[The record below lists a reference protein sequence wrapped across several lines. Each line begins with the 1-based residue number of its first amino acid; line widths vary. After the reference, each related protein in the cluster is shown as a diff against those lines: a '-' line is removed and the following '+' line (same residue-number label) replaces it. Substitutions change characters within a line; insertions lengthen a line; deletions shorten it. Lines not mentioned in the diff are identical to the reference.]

1 MEVAMFQQASRLKLR
16 FDYKGICTVEDLWD
30 IPLRSLDTIYKD
42 LNAQMKEQQEDSL
55 LETKSQEGSILDLK
69 ISIVKHIVK
78 VRLDEQEARKN
89 EHERSER
96 KEKILSIIAEKKD
109 QALYDMPV
117 EELNKLVE
125 GL

>member
-1 MEVAMFQQASRLKLR
+1 MFQQASRLKLR